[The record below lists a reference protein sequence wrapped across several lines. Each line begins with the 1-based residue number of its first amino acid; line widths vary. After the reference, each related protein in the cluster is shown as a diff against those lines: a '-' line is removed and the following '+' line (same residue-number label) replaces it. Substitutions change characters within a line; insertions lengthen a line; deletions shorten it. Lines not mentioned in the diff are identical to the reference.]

1 MDISSTERMLD
12 KRGVTLRS
20 IEELVMENQKNY
32 IPGLTFTEIETAL
45 IGILNKTEVAN
56 IVATALY
63 LDAAIETED
72 LFSEEFEELADNVRM
87 DKGTFGVD
95 ELLALGITN
104 LFGTIATTNYGL
116 MDKEKPGII
125 GALDNEGKKKLDK
138 VNTFVDDIVGALAA
152 ATSAKLAHNM
162 GE

>member
-1 MDISSTERMLD
+1 MDILGTERMLE
-12 KRGVTLRS
+12 KRGVSLRA
-20 IEELVMENQKNY
+20 IEELVMENQKKY
-32 IPGLTFTEIETAL
+32 IPGLTFKQIETAL
-45 IGILNKTEVAN
+45 IGILNKTEVTN

-63 LDAAIETED
+63 LDSAIENED

-87 DKGTFGVD
+87 DKRTFGVD

-116 MDKEKPGII
+116 MDKDKPGVI
-125 GALDNEGKKKLDK
+125 GILDQEGKKYLDK